1 MVVSRARRGA
11 ALNSIFLRIY
21 GGMLAAIVLV
31 ALLGVATVHLV
42 NQVRSDQYRENLA
55 RGTFRLMADNLAP
68 MSEVERRRSTA
79 LWGRLLGI
87 PLEIQPL
94 LDTSLDSRERA
105 RLLHGQVL
113 VEQTGPHAAKIFSLV
128 SEAEGVMLTSEV
140 GQISEQL
147 ARATVYL
154 LMDELVR
161 YPQAEQPRRLAELKQ
176 AKQFGFE
183 LSLRPLDD
191 ADLDADQR
199 RRVDEGDTVMAL
211 GKGGDSIR
219 VFAGMV
225 NTPWVLEIGPLYQM
239 NPYPPQLLVLIGLLG
254 LSLIGLTVYLLV
266 RQLEQRLRGLEAA
279 ATRIAGGNLEA
290 RVPAGGADSVG
301 RLAAAFNGMAQH
313 LQRLLSVQREMVR
326 AVSHELRTPVARLRF
341 GLEMIGDAETE
352 QARRKYMDG
361 MDGDIQ
367 DLDRLVDEMLTYARL
382 EQGSPALNFQL
393 LDIDALL
400 DQVIDELAPLRP
412 EVHLQRGDIAAT
424 GEAGSLVEGEA
435 RYLHRAL
442 QNLVSNALR
451 HAESRVRV
459 SFRSGPQRCRI
470 DVEDDGPG
478 VPEEA
483 WERIFTPFLRLD
495 DSRTRASGG
504 HGLGLSIVRRII
516 YWHAGRALI
525 GRSQSLGGACFS
537 LVWPRRQVQ
546 EERTTS

>member
-1 MVVSRARRGA
+1 M
-11 ALNSIFLRIY
+11 NSIFLRIY

-161 YPQAEQPRRLAELKQ
+161 SPQAEQPRRLAELKQ
-176 AKQFGFE
+176 AKGFGFE

-301 RLAAAFNGMAQH
+301 RLAAAFNGM
-313 LQRLLSVQREMVR
+313 
-326 AVSHELRTPVARLRF
+326 
-341 GLEMIGDAETE
+341 
-352 QARRKYMDG
+352 
-361 MDGDIQ
+361 
-367 DLDRLVDEMLTYARL
+367 
-382 EQGSPALNFQL
+382 
-393 LDIDALL
+393 
-400 DQVIDELAPLRP
+400 
-412 EVHLQRGDIAAT
+412 
-424 GEAGSLVEGEA
+424 
-435 RYLHRAL
+435 
-442 QNLVSNALR
+442 
-451 HAESRVRV
+451 
-459 SFRSGPQRCRI
+459 
-470 DVEDDGPG
+470 
-478 VPEEA
+478 
-483 WERIFTPFLRLD
+483 
-495 DSRTRASGG
+495 
-504 HGLGLSIVRRII
+504 
-516 YWHAGRALI
+516 
-525 GRSQSLGGACFS
+525 
-537 LVWPRRQVQ
+537 
-546 EERTTS
+546 